1 MIADKQKLAH
11 PAFILS
17 VLLLITNDW
26 LFKVSFHNFITGK
39 LSDFAGLFAFPF
51 FLSTVFPRL
60 KKPLHV
66 FTGVL
71 FIFWKSDLSQPI
83 INLLNSIYIP
93 VNRTIDFGD
102 NIALISVIFSYI
114 FFNTCTQPYI
124 AKPIFIKVIAIVSCI
139 AFMATS
145 VPPRDLRKFIAID
158 KEYPFNFSKREL
170 LSRLNSV
177 QLKEI
182 NQANKVSGQVD
193 FDSET
198 NVFHFHGE
206 TDTLALILDYEKIK
220 DTDTVRYKTSF
231 VEIMITGN
239 DNTSML
245 KLVSIY
251 YYVPKHKEKDF
262 RDKAITVFEK
272 WVVKKIKK
280 SVRKNK
286 L

>member
-1 MIADKQKLAH
+1 MLAPTKKLGHPLFIAA
-11 PAFILS
+11 
-17 VLLLITNDW
+17 VLLLAINDW
-26 LFKVSFHNFITGK
+26 ILKTTFHNFVTGK
-39 LSDFAGLFAFPF
+39 ISDFAGLFAFPF
-51 FLSTVFPRL
+51 FISTLSPSS
-60 KKPLHV
+60 KKQLHLL
-66 FTGVL
+66 TAVL

-102 NIALISVIFSYI
+102 NIALISVIFSYK
-114 FFNTCTQPYI
+114 FFNNCTQTYPGR
-124 AKPIFIKVIAIVSCI
+124 PVFIKAITIVSCL

-145 VPPRDLRKFIAID
+145 LPPRDLRKFIAID

-170 LSRLNSV
+170 VSSV

-182 NQANKVSGQVD
+182 NQANKISGQID

-198 NVFHFHGE
+198 NVFHYQGK
-206 TDTLALILDYEKIK
+206 TDTLALILDFEKVK
-220 DTDTVRYKTSF
+220 DTDTIRYKTSF
-231 VEIMITGN
+231 AEIMITGN

-262 RDKAITVFEK
+262 RNKAIEMFEK

>member
-1 MIADKQKLAH
+1 MLASTKKLGHPLFIAA
-11 PAFILS
+11 
-17 VLLLITNDW
+17 VLLLAINDW
-26 LFKVSFHNFITGK
+26 ILKTTFHNFVTGK
-39 LSDFAGLFAFPF
+39 ISDFAGLFAFPF
-51 FLSTVFPRL
+51 FISTLFPSS
-60 KKPLHV
+60 KKQLHQL
-66 FTGVL
+66 TAVL

-102 NIALISVIFSYI
+102 NIALISVIFSYK
-114 FFNTCTQPYI
+114 FFNNCTQTYPGR
-124 AKPIFIKVIAIVSCI
+124 PVFIKAITIVSCL

-145 VPPRDLRKFIAID
+145 LPPRDLRKFIAID

-170 LSRLNSV
+170 VSRLNSV

-182 NQANKVSGQVD
+182 NQANKISGQID

-198 NVFHFHGE
+198 NVFHYQGK
-206 TDTLALILDYEKIK
+206 TDTLALILDFENIK
-220 DTDTVRYKTSF
+220 DSDTIRYKTSF
-231 VEIMITGN
+231 AEIMITGN

-262 RDKAITVFEK
+262 RNKAIEMFEK